1 VASGVV
7 PDPDAYPE
15 PARSRQATAPRSS
28 QGPGEEGILRAAI
41 AVMAEKGYHGTSVR
55 DIAVRAGLSPG
66 ALYYHFESKQE
77 LLATIM
83 ERGIEELLRRTRAA
97 LAEAGDDPA
106 ARLGAIV
113 RTHVLFHLEDQR
125 GTMLGTSELRALE
138 EPLRS
143 RHLDK
148 RHRQQRLFD
157 DVVVQGTE
165 RGVFATP
172 IPLDASRAVV
182 VMCTGVASWFSPEGP
197 LGRAE
202 IALRYQ
208 RLALDMVGAGRD

>member
-1 VASGVV
+1 MASGVV
-7 PDPDAYPE
+7 PDPDAYPAGTGR
-15 PARSRQATAPRSS
+15 PAAPRPP
-28 QGPGEEGILRAAI
+28 QGPGEEGILAAAV

-66 ALYYHFESKQE
+66 ALYYHFESKQQ

-97 LAEAGDDPA
+97 LAAAGDDPA
-106 ARLGAIV
+106 DRLRAIV

-138 EPLRS
+138 EPTRS

-157 DVVVQGTE
+157 EVVAQGAE
-165 RGVFATP
+165 RGAFGTP
-172 IPLDASRAVV
+172 IPLEASRAVV
-182 VMCTGVASWFSPEGP
+182 VMCTGVAGWFSPDGP
-197 LGRAE
+197 LTRAE
-202 IALRYQ
+202 IALRYE
-208 RLALDMVGAGRD
+208 RLALDMVGAGRS

>member
-1 VASGVV
+1 MTSGVT
-7 PDPDAYPE
+7 PEPDAVPVS
-15 PARSRQATAPRSS
+15 ARSASVERPA
-28 QGPGEEGILRAAI
+28 QGPGEDGILRAAI
-41 AVMAEKGYHGTSVR
+41 AVMAENGYHGTSVR

-66 ALYYHFESKQE
+66 ALYYHFESKQA

-106 ARLGAIV
+106 AALRAIV

-138 EPLRS
+138 EPVRT

-148 RHRQQRLFD
+148 RHQQQRLFD
-157 DVVVQGTE
+157 DVVVEGTE
-165 RGVFATP
+165 RGAFGTP
-172 IPLDASRAVV
+172 LPLEASRAIV
-182 VMCTGVASWFSPEGP
+182 VMCTGVAGWFSPDGP
-197 LGRAE
+197 LSRDE
-202 IALRYQ
+202 IASRYE
-208 RLALDMVGAGRD
+208 RLALDMVCAGRS